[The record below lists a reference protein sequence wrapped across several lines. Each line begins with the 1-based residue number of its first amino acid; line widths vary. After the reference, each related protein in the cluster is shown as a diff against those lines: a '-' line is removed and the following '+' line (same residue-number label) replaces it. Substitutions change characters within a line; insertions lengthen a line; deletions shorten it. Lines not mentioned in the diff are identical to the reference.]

1 MKGGKPWKDTL
12 KSYLA
17 EMNRTYADGEY
28 QRLSRFFKD
37 EENKKREAAR
47 WQREREQREARG
59 AIPLSVKMVAKPLYT
74 ATFGANDQE
83 QEVEAAISLY
93 HQLVYQLG
101 ADTYLQ
107 ENQRVQKIRMKWQG
121 DEWAFLWPWGWY
133 FEQHHL
139 QDLPPVPEQKTPQS
153 DQVQE
158 VSMRPVQGGYDRAQ
172 AVAYAEK
179 YWNTYNPAYIPFEND
194 CTNFISQCLY
204 AGRIPM
210 IYANSRS
217 QGWWYRGG
225 AKPNWSFSWAVANSL
240 YLLLRSGKAPMYAV
254 QMGHPS
260 QLQPGDVICYDFDGD
275 GKWQHNT
282 IVVAKDSQGMPLVN
296 AHTSNSRMRYWEYR
310 DSTAYTPNIRYAYFH
325 IRGT

>member
-158 VSMRPVQGGYDRAQ
+158 VSMRPVQGGYDRGLSRWHDISRFQPDRDCQLHGGRQYSDRADDD
-172 AVAYAEK
+172 AYLFLPRRTSAGWCGMEA
-179 YWNTYNPAYIPFEND
+179 NPSGQPASFYPG
-194 CTNFISQCLY
+194 QL
-204 AGRIPM
+204 
-210 IYANSRS
+210 SR
-217 QGWWYRGG
+217 GHLRGG
-225 AKPNWSFSWAVANSL
+225 
-240 YLLLRSGKAPMYAV
+240 
-254 QMGHPS
+254 
-260 QLQPGDVICYDFDGD
+260 D
-275 GKWQHNT
+275 
-282 IVVAKDSQGMPLVN
+282 
-296 AHTSNSRMRYWEYR
+296 
-310 DSTAYTPNIRYAYFH
+310 
-325 IRGT
+325 